1 MTSHVPGLSIS
12 LDLLIREAK
21 RRARERR
28 LLLAG
33 SAILIAGAAAGA
45 MFALRSPNGP
55 GPPTPLPQLLSQVQT
70 RFGDGRLL
78 SASVKG
84 SMLTV
89 HVAAPDEPSA
99 VNATFEA
106 QILAAAVHDSGT
118 PIKSVR
124 FLDARGTAI
133 RGYGPAP
140 VGTDTTLK
148 PLPKLPPLPKGA
160 CNSAAQGV
168 ETSSL
173 AIRSVVTL
181 PDAGGA
187 CAFTFQTS
195 DPSRFDASRD
205 VAKLV
210 NAIGDPNERPYL
222 VELDDQAGVPQF
234 VADYT
239 PGGGGVAYVKPGVNI
254 IFGP

>member
-1 MTSHVPGLSIS
+1 VGIAAAMGLS
-12 LDLLIREAK
+12 
-21 RRARERR
+21 
-28 LLLAG
+28 LLAG
-33 SAILIAGAAAGA
+33 GCGGS
-45 MFALRSPNGP
+45 RHV
-55 GPPTPLPQLLSQVQT
+55 TPLPQLLSQVQK

-84 SMLTV
+84 STLTV
-89 HVAAPDEPSA
+89 HVAAPDEASA

-118 PIKSVR
+118 SINSVR
-124 FLDARGTAI
+124 YLDAKGAAI

-140 VGTDTTLK
+140 VGTDTTHK
-148 PLPKLPPLPKGA
+148 PLPKLPPLRKGA

-168 ETSSL
+168 ATSSL

-181 PDAGGA
+181 PYGGGG
-187 CAFTFQTS
+187 CAFTFQS
-195 DPSRFDASRD
+195 AVPSRFEAGRD
-205 VAKLV
+205 VGKLV
-210 NAIGDPNERPYL
+210 NAMGDPNDRAYL